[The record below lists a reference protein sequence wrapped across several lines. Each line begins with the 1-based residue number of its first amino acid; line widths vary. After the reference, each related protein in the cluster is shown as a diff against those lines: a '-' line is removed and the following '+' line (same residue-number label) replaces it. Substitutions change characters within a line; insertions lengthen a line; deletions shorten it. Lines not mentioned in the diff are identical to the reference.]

1 LLSDLAMNKTLALL
15 LLVAACE
22 GPKGPAG
29 NDGPTGPTGVAGPT
43 GIAGPIGAVGP
54 TGVDGPGGATGAT
67 GPEGNPGPMGNGV
80 DGGAPAPVGCGGLSI
95 SLAMSSPMNG
105 QYFAA
110 GERAVATIRFV
121 DRCGNPMHAG
131 DLQGPANLYLYGP
144 RGNFAATASKLLN
157 CIVDRQATDHQHH
170 FVNLKAPKF
179 LDTSVTNL
187 AEAPDGTITFTFSS
201 ISSEPAGSYTAGVW
215 GTTNG
220 DVDQDFALADLQ
232 IGTATVE
239 SYASGDPQS
248 STCFACHRAA
258 GDSFAQMHHSRP
270 GRSPVGYFSLDQW
283 PVATCKACHNVAGYS
298 LNPIVRKVHGIH
310 RGSQQTNPG
319 VAHSEYGLGADA
331 TLADYTDVEFPS
343 MPGGD
348 KDCAKCHTDDR
359 WKLQPSRLACGT
371 CHESLFFDSG
381 AFTPARVFGV
391 AGKPELGNCAVNAD
405 CANGNFCDTNSLS
418 ANFGSC
424 VFHCTS
430 DGDCLQ
436 FSRYASCDTSSS
448 SVTFG
453 QCVHDLHPVQN
464 DDSQCVICH
473 NETPG
478 GIVPVSKAH
487 EIYQNT
493 SVPGVALSNVQ
504 LLRQPSP
511 SPVGDPS
518 VFQVGDLPT
527 VTFHFADKSGPIAD
541 LKTNSA
547 YSLTALMAG
556 PTDDRQRVYP
566 SQSKTSGVLSGGSN
580 GDYTFV
586 FPSPLPQAAQLPYNS
601 NVPVR
606 DNPPG
611 TYTLWLY
618 VTKSV
623 TVNGQSIRDVANSI
637 VDFKFG
643 DSTLPVRP
651 RRIVTEASCNNCHSD
666 IQAHGGSRKDK
677 VEMCSACHSIGALDR
692 GTLRPDQATG
702 AQCIQASSVCGP
714 FQTCQPAPVG
724 VAPPKAPNDGYC
736 IINQDPTPG
745 NVIDFAPMIHNIHFA
760 RLRDGYAERN
770 NLAPFTGKLVFTA
783 FNNTVVDLSDIL
795 LPMDVRNCNACHG
808 DQGGTC
814 SSDAQC
820 GAGQSCVNKT
830 CINTA
835 WTAPS
840 ARVCLSCHDM
850 DDSYGHAA
858 LNTWNGPDGP
868 VETCGVCHGEDAEFS
883 VRTLHSIRNPY
894 VPTYQRTP

>member
-1 LLSDLAMNKTLALL
+1 MRRKNYALAAAIPAVAAAHSLLSELAMNKALALL
-15 LLVAACE
+15 LLAACE

-29 NDGPTGPTGVAGPT
+29 NDGPAGPTGVAGPT
-43 GIAGPIGAVGP
+43 GSAGPSGVAGLP
-54 TGVDGPGGATGAT
+54 GVDGPSGATGAT

-80 DGGAPAPVGCGGLSI
+80 DGGAAAPVGCGGLSI
-95 SLAMSSPMNG
+95 SLALSSPMNG
-105 QYFAA
+105 QFFAA
-110 GERAVATIRFV
+110 GERAVATIHFL
-121 DRCGNPMHAG
+121 DRCGNAMHAG
-131 DLQGPANLYLYGP
+131 DLQGNANLYLYGP

-157 CIVDRQATDHQHH
+157 CIVDRTATDHQHH
-170 FVNLKAPKF
+170 FVNLKAPRF
-179 LDTSVTNL
+179 LDSSVTNL
-187 AEAPDGTITFTFSS
+187 AEAADGTITFTFSQ
-201 ISSEPAGSYTAGVW
+201 ISSEPAGTYTAGVW

-239 SYASGDPQS
+239 SYASGDTQS

-283 PVATCKACHNVAGYS
+283 PVATCKACHNVDGYS
-298 LNPIVRKVHGIH
+298 ANPIVRKVHGVH
-310 RGSQQTNPG
+310 RGSQQPNPG
-319 VAHSEYGLGADA
+319 VAHPEYGLGADA
-331 TLADYTDVEFPS
+331 TLADYTNVDFPS

-348 KDCAKCHTDDR
+348 KDCAKCHADDR

-371 CHESLFFDSG
+371 CHESLFFDTG
-381 AFTPARVFGV
+381 AFTPARV
-391 AGKPELGNCAVNAD
+391 LGP
-405 CANGNFCDTNSLS
+405 
-418 ANFGSC
+418 C
-424 VFHCTS
+424 VS
-430 DGDCLQ
+430 DGDCLA
-436 FSRYASCDTSSS
+436 FSKYSSCDSNLASPTYH
-448 SVTFG
+448 

-493 SVPGVALSNVQ
+493 SVPGVALSSVQ
-504 LLRQPSP
+504 ILRQPSP

-566 SQSKTSGVLSGGSN
+566 PQSKTSGVLSGGPN

-586 FPSPLPQAAQLPYNS
+586 FPSPLPQAAQLAYN
-601 NVPVR
+601 NNAPVR

-618 VTKSV
+618 ITKSV

-643 DSTLPVRP
+643 DGTIPVRP
-651 RRIVTEASCNNCHSD
+651 RRIVTEQSCNSCHSD

-736 IINQDPTPG
+736 IVNQDPTPG
-745 NVIDFAPMIHNIHFA
+745 NPIDFAPMIHNIHFA

-770 NLAPFTGKLVFTA
+770 NLAPYTNKLVFLA
-783 FNNTVVDLSDIL
+783 FNNTITDLSDVL

-820 GAGQSCVNKT
+820 GAGQSCINKT
-830 CINTA
+830 CINSA

-840 ARVCLSCHDM
+840 ARACLSCHD
-850 DDSYGHAA
+850 DASAAGHAA
-858 LNTWNGPDGP
+858 LNTWNSPDGP
-868 VETCGVCHGEDAEFS
+868 VETCTVCHDVDSEFG
-883 VRTLHSIRNPY
+883 VQKIHSIRNPY